1 MGPVQ
6 KNPRKFRDKIAL
18 QNQLQD
24 AKDKEFMAI
33 MQEVS
38 GVTKHSEGSFKDGC
52 EAHLESEINI
62 PSSPCSFPD
71 QDIGY
76 SFNQQS
82 VGPIRH
88 RGSEQRTSPYG
99 RSRSLSPANV
109 RSPNNTPVILT
120 QRKQS
125 MGTHLDIPAHFPMH
139 RQKSD
144 PNLYHNSVA
153 QSGGHSYT
161 SAAEQA
167 STSPSHSG
175 GRSYRS
181 VAVPQR
187 RNTTGDIF
195 DVQRPQPSFAR
206 KASEPTPPVIIVT
219 DHGDKENSS
228 ANNVNFCPGA
238 YRTHR
243 SESPLDIF
251 FHAPDTQTPQI
262 STNLD
267 FLHADSSQTSS
278 WPAVFSNNQE
288 ESNQRLVASFSNV
301 QIEDY
306 NHQINM
312 SYDIGH
318 QLDPAGS
325 PISSV
330 PKVFCDLTNGYS
342 DNNIDIDAMLAS
354 ELEKYPTVSAM
365 AQNYLNLS

>member
-1 MGPVQ
+1 MGPVH

-38 GVTKHSEGSFKDGC
+38 GVTKNNESSVKDGC
-52 EAHLESEINI
+52 EARLQSGINI
-62 PSSPCSFPD
+62 SSSPCSFPD
-71 QDIGY
+71 QDSGY
-76 SFNQQS
+76 SLNQQR

-109 RSPNNTPVILT
+109 RSPTNTPVILT

-125 MGTHLDIPAHFPMH
+125 MGTHLDIPAHLPMH

-153 QSGGHSYT
+153 QSGGQGYS
-161 SAAEQA
+161 SAGEQA
-167 STSPSHSG
+167 STSPSHAG
-175 GRSYRS
+175 GWSYRT
-181 VAVPQR
+181 VTVPQR

-195 DVQRPQPSFAR
+195 DGQRPQQPFSR

-228 ANNVNFCPGA
+228 ADNVNFCTGA
-238 YRTHR
+238 YRTQR

-251 FHAPDTQTPQI
+251 FQAPDTQTPQF

-267 FLHADSSQTSS
+267 FPQAESSHTSS
-278 WPAVFSNNQE
+278 WPAVFSINQE

-306 NHQINM
+306 SPQINV

-318 QLDPAGS
+318 QIDPAGP

-354 ELEKYPTVSAM
+354 ELEKYPNVNAM
-365 AQNYLNLS
+365 AQNYLNLT